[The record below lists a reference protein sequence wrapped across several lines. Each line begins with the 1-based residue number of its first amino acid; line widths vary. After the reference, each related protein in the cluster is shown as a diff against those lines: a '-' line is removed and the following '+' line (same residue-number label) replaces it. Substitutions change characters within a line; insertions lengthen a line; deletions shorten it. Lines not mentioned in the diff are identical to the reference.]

1 MEGVWRFEITM
12 IVTNQTFKTDN
23 CSFLPLSPRDSDGMQ
38 SIQFTPKGGAVLF
51 QWKSSAGGR

>member
-1 MEGVWRFEITM
+1 MEGVWKFGITM

-38 SIQFTPKGGAVLF
+38 SIQFTPKGGAFLF
-51 QWKSSAGGR
+51 QW